1 MNMVWIHA
9 GETLGREITE
19 ILDSIGV
26 PTYSVWR
33 NVLRKDNEGNG
44 TRWDDAVFP
53 GKNWSVQFLCGDE
66 MLASLRE
73 KFQFFLNDDYVRRT
87 GVEIYVHKAE
97 RLL

>member
-9 GETLGREITE
+9 GETLGREICE
-19 ILDSIGV
+19 MLDGLGV
-26 PTYSVWR
+26 SAYSVWR
-33 NVLRKDNEGNG
+33 NVLRKDTEGDG

-66 MLASLRE
+66 LLAPLRE
-73 KFQFFLNDDYVRRT
+73 KFQSFLSDDYVRRT
-87 GVEIYVHKAE
+87 GVEIFVQKAE

>member
-9 GETLGREITE
+9 GETLGREICECGRTG
-19 ILDSIGV
+19 ISA
-26 PTYSVWR
+26 YSVWR
-33 NVLRKDNEGNG
+33 NVLRKDNEGDG

-66 MLASLRE
+66 LLAPLRE
-73 KFQFFLNDDYVRRT
+73 KFQSFLSDDYVRRT
-87 GVEIYVHKAE
+87 GVEIFVQKAE

>member
-9 GETLGREITE
+9 GETLGREICE
-19 ILDSIGV
+19 MLDGLGV
-26 PTYSVWR
+26 SAYSVWR
-33 NVLRKDNEGNG
+33 NVLRKDNGGNG

-66 MLASLRE
+66 MLTQLRE
-73 KFQFFLNDDYVRRT
+73 KFQSFLTDDYVRQT
-87 GVEIYVHKAE
+87 GIEIYVQKAE